1 MLGDIGQVALGII
14 GADAA
19 GNAAVLG
26 KRVFQFEADDAVL
39 PLCGGVGAAP
49 VGQNLER
56 FLAIEIV
63 PVDDGERLP
72 DDIGGHE
79 HGVGGAPGF
88 YTLGIQ
94 GETGGNL
101 GEFLGDE
108 NELQR
113 CPVHG
118 FHAFVFLLHVGF
130 HLVLERLADNIDHLA
145 ETGGYGVVDGIINNG
160 LSVGAQAIHLFQAT
174 ITAAHTGSQDKQGR
188 FHHFIIF

>member
-1 MLGDIGQVALGII
+1 MLFAVDGIVAIDLAVGFLGNLQVLGDIGQVALGVI
-14 GADAA
+14 GADPP

-26 KRVFQFEADDAVL
+26 KRILQFEADDTVL
-39 PLCGGVGAAP
+39 TFGGGVGAAP
-49 VGQNLER
+49 ICQNLER
-56 FLAIEIV
+56 FLAIKIV

-79 HGVGGAPGF
+79 DGVGGAPGF

-130 HLVLERLADNIDHLA
+130 HLVLE
-145 ETGGYGVVDGIINNG
+145 
-160 LSVGAQAIHLFQAT
+160 
-174 ITAAHTGSQDKQGR
+174 
-188 FHHFIIF
+188 